1 MQKELPDFYNDLG
14 KIYLKIWDLLSS
26 GLLDRDSDY
35 HLPVFICGEGK
46 VFDGRTVVLRGFD
59 EKNKILRF
67 HADIRSKKIK
77 ILRINPNGSFL
88 FYDKKKKI
96 QLRIL
101 GNTKINHQSS
111 IAQKAWEKT
120 VHMSRQCYLG
130 QKIPGTSTPNPTS
143 GLSEDV
149 DNFKYSMSESEIG
162 YQNFCVVQTFITS
175 VEWLYLAAKGHRRAR
190 FDLKNESVEKKWII
204 P

>member
-59 EKNKILRF
+59 EKNKILWF

-149 DNFKYSMSESEIG
+149 DNFKYSMKESEIG

>member
-1 MQKELPDFYNDLG
+1 MQKEIPDFYNYLD
-14 KIYLKIWDLLSS
+14 KVYLKIWDLLNS

-46 VFDGRTVVLRGFD
+46 VFDGRTVVLRGFE
-59 EKNKILRF
+59 EKNKVLWF
-67 HADIRSKKIK
+67 HTDIRSKKIK

-101 GNTKINHQSS
+101 GNTKINHQNSV
-111 IAQKAWEKT
+111 AQKAWEKT

-149 DNFKYSMSESEIG
+149 DNFKYSIKGSEIG

>member
-1 MQKELPDFYNDLG
+1 MQKELPDFYNYLD
-14 KIYLKIWDLLSS
+14 KVYLKIWDLLSS

>member
-1 MQKELPDFYNDLG
+1 MQKELPDFYNYLD
-14 KIYLKIWDLLSS
+14 KVYLKIWDLLSS

-59 EKNKILRF
+59 EKNKILWF

-111 IAQKAWEKT
+111 VAQKAWEKT

-149 DNFKYSMSESEIG
+149 DNFKYSMKESEIG

-175 VEWLYLAAKGHRRAR
+175 VDWLYLAAKGHRRAR

>member
-1 MQKELPDFYNDLG
+1 MQKELPDFYNYLD
-14 KIYLKIWDLLSS
+14 KVYLKIWGILNS

-59 EKNKILRF
+59 EKNKILWF

-149 DNFKYSMSESEIG
+149 DNFKYSMKESEIG

-175 VEWLYLAAKGHRRAR
+175 VDWLYLAAKGHRRAR

>member
-1 MQKELPDFYNDLG
+1 MQKEIPDFYNYLD
-14 KIYLKIWDLLSS
+14 KVYLKIWDLLNS

-46 VFDGRTVVLRGFD
+46 VFDGRTVVLRGFE
-59 EKNKILRF
+59 EKNKVLWF
-67 HADIRSKKIK
+67 HTDIRSKKIK

-101 GNTKINHQSS
+101 GNTKINHQNSV
-111 IAQKAWEKT
+111 AQKAWEKT

-149 DNFKYSMSESEIG
+149 DNFKYSIKESEIG
-162 YQNFCVVQTFITS
+162 YQNFCVVQSFITS

-190 FDLKNESVEKKWII
+190 FDLRNESVEKKWII

>member
-1 MQKELPDFYNDLG
+1 MQKEIPDFYNYLD
-14 KIYLKIWDLLSS
+14 KVYLKIWGLLNL

-46 VFDGRTVVLRGFD
+46 SFDGRTVVLRGFD

-149 DNFKYSMSESEIG
+149 DNFKYSMKESEIG

>member
-1 MQKELPDFYNDLG
+1 MQKELPDFYNYLD
-14 KIYLKIWDLLSS
+14 KVYLKIWDLLSS

-59 EKNKILRF
+59 EKNKILWF